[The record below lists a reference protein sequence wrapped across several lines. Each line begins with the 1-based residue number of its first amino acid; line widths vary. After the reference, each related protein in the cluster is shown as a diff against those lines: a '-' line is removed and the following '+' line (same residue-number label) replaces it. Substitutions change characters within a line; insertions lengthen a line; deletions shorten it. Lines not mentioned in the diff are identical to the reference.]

1 MLLFS
6 LQSRKSVCLFFF
18 FLKTIHADTTH
29 CLSFTELRI
38 PTTNSIPE
46 HVSDAVCCCLPASSP
61 PSRSLRRLLRWRAET
76 PARRKPARTPPPT
89 TQAQTSE
96 PPSSPKGAQTK
107 SGCRRS
113 RKKKLQRFRRIQQ
126 PDNFKPPQ
134 KMRLLFCTLR
144 GGPEWACP
152 CAFIKSPCS
161 LLPTSSNL
169 ILKWIYPAG
178 QIFFPLVW
186 LRRDVRR
193 QWINFSLS
201 KANWPLPKLWRM
213 DVLIRLFLSGILP
226 FVHVIDWWAH

>member
-113 RKKKLQRFRRIQQ
+113 RKKNSKDLDAYSS
-126 PDNFKPPQ
+126 PTTSNPP
-134 KMRLLFCTLR
+134 KKCVFCSALCAVVLSERVRVLL
-144 GGPEWACP
+144 
-152 CAFIKSPCS
+152 
-161 LLPTSSNL
+161 
-169 ILKWIYPAG
+169 
-178 QIFFPLVW
+178 
-186 LRRDVRR
+186 
-193 QWINFSLS
+193 
-201 KANWPLPKLWRM
+201 
-213 DVLIRLFLSGILP
+213 
-226 FVHVIDWWAH
+226 